1 MANITN
7 LSFFSLKILILL
19 IVLLNSFCCSL
30 PMHDDESHT
39 KRNIKARVGT
49 HWNRIGKRFEEFD
62 HPQQMLESHESKP
75 KAEFFT
81 KNEIC
86 GEFLDMKHSFINNEI
101 EMRLQKFISIFILYK
116 VMFLIF
122 HLILGFFILHRS
134 E

>member
-1 MANITN
+1 MKN
-7 LSFFSLKILILL
+7 LKILILL
-19 IVLLNSFCCSL
+19 IVLVNSICLSSSN
-30 PMHDDESHT
+30 EA
-39 KRNIKARVGT
+39 RNSKVSIKCRVGT

-116 VMFLIF
+116 VINT
-122 HLILGFFILHRS
+122 
-134 E
+134 